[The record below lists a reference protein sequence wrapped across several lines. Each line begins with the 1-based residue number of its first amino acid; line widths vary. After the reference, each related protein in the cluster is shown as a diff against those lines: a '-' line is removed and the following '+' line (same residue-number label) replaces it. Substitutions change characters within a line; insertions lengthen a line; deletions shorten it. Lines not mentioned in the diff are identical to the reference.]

1 MENNL
6 EKVYDTIII
15 RFSGELWLKKLW
27 TRKYYE
33 KRLAKNLKQT
43 LKHYNI
49 SYSRLNRK
57 HGRFYLKTKST
68 IRATSQLAKVF
79 GISSI
84 SPAVETT
91 SEIDDIIK
99 YGLKL
104 AEIALKNGNSFA
116 VRCKRVGKHNFSS
129 SYIQKQLGKKVLD
142 HFDQKL
148 DLRVDLGKPDIILGV
163 EIRDNQAFIFL
174 ETFEA
179 VGGMPLGVQPR
190 LVGLFSGGIDSV
202 IGLWLVMKRGC
213 PVIPVYFD
221 NSPFTDITTTERA
234 IRVAEKLFKWS
245 IGFPK
250 KIYIVQHGENLKQI
264 METDRKY
271 SCLLCKRM
279 MYRVAERIADK
290 LHAEGIVTGEAIGEQ
305 ASQTLTNLRVLN
317 MVVKNYPVHRPL
329 LGFDKQET
337 EKLSRKIGTFEASS
351 KKAAPCTA
359 VPYQPSTKAKLE
371 AIRKAEEKLDIE
383 VMIKRTLESIKIVE
397 IEK

>member
-383 VMIKRTLESIKIVE
+383 AMIKRTLESIKIVE
-397 IEK
+397 IEN

>member
-68 IRATSQLAKVF
+68 IRATIQLAKVF

-129 SYIQKQLGKKVLD
+129 SDIQKQLGKKVLD
-142 HFDQKL
+142 YFDQKL

-234 IRVAEKLFKWS
+234 IRVAEKLFNWS